1 MNLNSLNL
9 ILLTITII
17 VLIYCVCNYFNFKR
31 KMILQNKTIKIL
43 ISKEKLTFKKLEN
56 VENKVKKMENAT
68 KIAFLKIR
76 VSVLNLNF
84 SLKQIL

>member
-1 MNLNSLNL
+1 
-9 ILLTITII
+9 
-17 VLIYCVCNYFNFKR
+17 
-31 KMILQNKTIKIL
+31 MILQNKTIKIL